1 MNRNMEFI
9 CICDNHRCIDAIP
22 LLEDC
27 FDISFYNQISLT
39 AEFIQEIVK
48 IIEGQMKVSID
59 TNSFNYSRFASHMQY
74 LFRRK
79 SQYSEISSTN
89 KKLFEVLKKEY
100 PDTFACVLLIK
111 EMIFHKFSWSIEDE
125 ESLYLILHV
134 NRLCSHEGVTN
145 ESA

>member
-1 MNRNMEFI
+1 MILFVMPPVFI
-9 CICDNHRCIDAIP
+9 NSPASINKGIAIISSLNTPFQIRCGTMDIKAGVFVLIYVTQDAPIAKASGTP
-22 LLEDC
+22 R
-27 FDISFYNQISLT
+27 T
-39 AEFIQEIVK
+39 AK
-48 IIEGQMKVSID
+48 K
-59 TNSFNYSRFASHMQY
+59 
-74 LFRRK
+74 
-79 SQYSEISSTN
+79 ISSTN